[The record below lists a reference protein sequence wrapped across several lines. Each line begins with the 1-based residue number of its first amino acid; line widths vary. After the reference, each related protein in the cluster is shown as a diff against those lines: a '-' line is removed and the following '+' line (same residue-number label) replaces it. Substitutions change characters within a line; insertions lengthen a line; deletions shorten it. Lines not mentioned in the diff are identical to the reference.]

1 MSVHLRNEHQQLGSF
16 PVQNEQWY
24 ACTKN
29 LNLDQEIFSFLYTN
43 PKEIFLF
50 VSTTEIVMSKK
61 EQTTCNVHVI
71 WKVLN
76 PCVVCTHPS
85 TENFVL
91 SGCYC
96 VCSTEENDCI
106 LRLAGRKL
114 PAEQREEQFDGGGS
128 SVLCSLHFSSPR
140 WQSRLMHIKK
150 NDASV
155 NKALLRFQ
163 MSKPQKLS
171 RTHNALVSHWA
182 TLSLS
187 LSSGACVC
195 LRVFFGNDGSKTD
208 AKMSERCIT
217 EIKWTSPGWIA
228 PRVFIIGE
236 KSGEQKPLDYIPRTD
251 TLCSEN

>member
-1 MSVHLRNEHQQLGSF
+1 MNVHLRNEHQQLGSF
-16 PVQNEQWY
+16 PVQNEQCY

-43 PKEIFLF
+43 PKGNILF

-61 EQTTCNVHVI
+61 EQTMCNVHVI

-85 TENFVL
+85 TGNFVL

-96 VCSTEENDCI
+96 VCSTRGK
-106 LRLAGRKL
+106 RLYIAPGGQEITSR
-114 PAEQREEQFDGGGS
+114 AEREEQFDGGGS

-182 TLSLS
+182 TLSPLVRV
-187 LSSGACVC
+187 CV
-195 LRVFFGNDGSKTD
+195 LASVF
-208 AKMSERCIT
+208 R
-217 EIKWTSPGWIA
+217 
-228 PRVFIIGE
+228 
-236 KSGEQKPLDYIPRTD
+236 
-251 TLCSEN
+251 